1 MAMIDHA
8 PERTDDADY
17 EAHRATYDRFIRLL
31 WWNVAGIAVVL
42 IGLALWAG

>member
-1 MAMIDHA
+1 MATVEHV
-8 PERTDDADY
+8 PEWTDNEEYA
-17 EAHRATYDRFIRLL
+17 AHHSTYRRFIRLL